1 MSRDRDAEFSAFVE
15 HRRPALRRFAY
26 ALCGDWHRADDLV
39 QTALVKAYLAWPRLH
54 SQGREEAYV
63 RRAVLTSHVDETRR
77 PWRRERTPLDG
88 HDRAVD
94 DPGPEE
100 RSALVDALQTLPV
113 MQRQVVVLR
122 YLLDLSVEETADE
135 LGIGAGTVKSHAS
148 RGRSALRAVLVGS
161 GREGPENR

>member
-1 MSRDRDAEFSAFVE
+1 MRGDRDAEFTAFVG

-54 SQGREEAYV
+54 SAGREEAYV

-77 PWRRERTPLDG
+77 PWRRERTALDG
-88 HDRAVD
+88 HDRAVEA
-94 DPGPEE
+94 PGTED
-100 RSALVDALQTLPV
+100 RSALVEALQTLPV

-122 YLLDLSVEETADE
+122 YLLDLSVEETAAE
-135 LGIGAGTVKSHAS
+135 LGIGVGTVKSHAS
-148 RGRSALRAVLVGS
+148 RGRARLREVLS
-161 GREGPENR
+161 PARS